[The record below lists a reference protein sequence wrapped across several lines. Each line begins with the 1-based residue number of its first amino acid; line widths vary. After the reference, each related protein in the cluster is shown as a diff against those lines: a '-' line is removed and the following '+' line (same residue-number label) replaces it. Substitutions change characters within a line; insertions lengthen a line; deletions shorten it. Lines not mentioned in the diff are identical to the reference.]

1 MVEVKIES
9 IRASLMSEHRVV
21 ILKDVGSE
29 RLLPIWIGR
38 CEAEAIAIR
47 LQNIE
52 ISRPLTHDLLNNAI
66 AEMGGKVAH
75 ITVSDLRNNTF
86 YAQILVDLNGR
97 SVKIDSRPSDA
108 IALAV
113 RANATIFVAEHVLDN
128 VTREPA
134 TVQER
139 LDLLRQRREMLY
151 ERIDQLTSQLA
162 DEEFIADTP
171 AEVLEQLQ
179 KQREEMQAECDAIDQ
194 VLEKLG

>member
-75 ITVSDLRNNTF
+75 IAVSDLRNNTF
-86 YAQILVDLNGR
+86 YAQIFVDLNGR

-113 RANATIFVAEHVLDN
+113 RANATIFVAEHVMAEASIIPESDITEGTDDDELSAFRDFIN
-128 VTREPA
+128 T
-134 TVQER
+134 
-139 LDLLRQRREMLY
+139 LDLGDLPVQ
-151 ERIDQLTSQLA
+151 
-162 DEEFIADTP
+162 
-171 AEVLEQLQ
+171 
-179 KQREEMQAECDAIDQ
+179 
-194 VLEKLG
+194 

>member
-21 ILKDVGSE
+21 ILKDVSSE

-75 ITVSDLRNNTF
+75 ITVNDLRNNTF

-113 RANATIFVAEHVLDN
+113 RANATIFVAEHVMAEASIIP
-128 VTREPA
+128 EPDITEEMDDEELSA
-134 TVQER
+134 FRDFINT
-139 LDLLRQRREMLY
+139 LDLGDLPVQ
-151 ERIDQLTSQLA
+151 
-162 DEEFIADTP
+162 
-171 AEVLEQLQ
+171 
-179 KQREEMQAECDAIDQ
+179 
-194 VLEKLG
+194 

>member
-21 ILKDVGSE
+21 ILKDVNSE

-75 ITVSDLRNNTF
+75 VTVNDLRNNTF

-113 RANATIFVAEHVLDN
+113 RANATIFVAEHVMAEASIIPESDITEEMDDEELSAFRDFIN
-128 VTREPA
+128 T
-134 TVQER
+134 
-139 LDLLRQRREMLY
+139 LDLDDLPVQ
-151 ERIDQLTSQLA
+151 
-162 DEEFIADTP
+162 
-171 AEVLEQLQ
+171 
-179 KQREEMQAECDAIDQ
+179 
-194 VLEKLG
+194 